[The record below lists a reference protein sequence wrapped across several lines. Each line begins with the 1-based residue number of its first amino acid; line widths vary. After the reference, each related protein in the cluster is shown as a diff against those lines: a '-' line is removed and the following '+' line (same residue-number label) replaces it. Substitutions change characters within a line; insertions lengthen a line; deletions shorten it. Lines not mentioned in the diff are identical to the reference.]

1 MKNNEA
7 ILAAL
12 DALTIAV
19 NANTREHNETLEQRY
34 GPKPVGLVP
43 PPYIKRIKLTSG
55 LLCEHFLYT
64 RSLAHGAVAHR
75 CILPNNHASALH
87 ETSVYGP
94 TVNWY
99 SE

>member
-87 ETSVYGP
+87 ETIVFE
-94 TVNWY
+94 TTINWY
-99 SE
+99 SA